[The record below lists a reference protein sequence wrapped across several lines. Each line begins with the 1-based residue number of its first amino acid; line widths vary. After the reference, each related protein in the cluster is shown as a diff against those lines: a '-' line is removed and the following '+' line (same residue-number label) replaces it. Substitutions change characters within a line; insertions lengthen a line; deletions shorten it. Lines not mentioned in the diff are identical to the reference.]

1 MPITLK
7 KALAD
12 RLIIRFAVGEPKK

>member
-1 MPITLK
+1 MPVTLK